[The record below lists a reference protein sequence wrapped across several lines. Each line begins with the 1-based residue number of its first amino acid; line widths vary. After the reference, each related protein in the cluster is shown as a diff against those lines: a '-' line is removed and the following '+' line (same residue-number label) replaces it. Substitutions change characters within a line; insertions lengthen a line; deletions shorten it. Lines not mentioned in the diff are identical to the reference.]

1 MKKIVL
7 LLLLLMPSLTQA
19 QVTLIPDAKFE
30 QILVTEG
37 IDSDGIV
44 NGQILSSDAQNITHL
59 DLYTGNGSFRI
70 QNTTGIEAFT
80 NLESIEGDF
89 HAFNTIN
96 LTNLTKLKSIILP
109 SNWIGSI
116 DLSTN
121 TDLEYLDIGNRELEF
136 LQYNHM
142 SYLDL
147 SNNIKLEYLDV
158 FSLDSLFKINLKN
171 HKANKIKIILGW
183 QSSPYVSPNYNTVC
197 IEVDDPVAATNK
209 TFPYN
214 NWEIVNDSYVSYY
227 FDSVCTLSVEKFV
240 NENFKIYPNP
250 TSEYVV
256 INQKDTE
263 NIQLQSVQI
272 IDSTGKWIRTVEEN
286 FNYIDI
292 SNLSAGTYLFV
303 IQTNKGNKTE
313 KIIIK

>member
-1 MKKIVL
+1 MKKYL
-7 LLLLLMPSLTQA
+7 LFFIPLMPLLTQA
-19 QVTLIPDAKFE
+19 QVTLIPDVKFE
-30 QILVTEG
+30 HILIAEG
-37 IDSDGIV
+37 VDSDGIV
-44 NGQILSSDAQNITHL
+44 NGQILTSDAQNATHL
-59 DLYTGNGSFRI
+59 DLYTGIGSYTI

-109 SNWIGSI
+109 SNCIGSI
-116 DLSTN
+116 DLSSN
-121 TDLEYLDIGNRELEF
+121 TELQYLDIGNRELEF

-142 SYLDL
+142 TYLDL
-147 SNNIKLEYLDV
+147 SNNTKLEYLDV

-171 HKANKIKIILGW
+171 HQANKIKVILGW
-183 QSSPYVSPNYNTVC
+183 QSSPYISPNYNTVC

-214 NWEIVNDSYVSYY
+214 NWDIINDNFVNYY

-240 NENFKIYPNP
+240 KENFKIYPNP
-250 TSEYVV
+250 TSDYVV
-256 INQKDTE
+256 IEQIDTE

-272 IDSTGKWIRTVEEN
+272 IDNTGKFIRSVKEN
-286 FNYIDI
+286 FNYINVSDLA
-292 SNLSAGTYLFV
+292 SGTYLFV

-313 KIIIK
+313 KIIIE